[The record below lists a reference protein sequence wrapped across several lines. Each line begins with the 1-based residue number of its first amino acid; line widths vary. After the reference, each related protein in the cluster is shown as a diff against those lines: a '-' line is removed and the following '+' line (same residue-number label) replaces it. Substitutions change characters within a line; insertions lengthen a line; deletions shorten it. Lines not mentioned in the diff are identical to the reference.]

1 MEPFERVQR
10 EVDVAAPAHTV
21 WSSVGDPARL
31 GNWLDARVKG
41 DLAVGAPVEFEL
53 GDGEVRRAVV
63 REREE
68 GRRLVLWWWPADRP
82 SSATIVTIAVEPVP
96 DDRSRVRVTETRV
109 PRLRAA
115 A

>member
-1 MEPFERVQR
+1 MASFERVER
-10 EVDVAAPAHTV
+10 EVDVAAPADVV

-31 GNWLDARVKG
+31 GDWLDARVEG
-41 DLAVGAPVEFEL
+41 ELAVGAHLEFEL
-53 GDGEVRRAVV
+53 SDGEVRRAVV

-68 GRRLVLWWWPADRP
+68 GRRLVLWWWPADLP
-82 SSATIVTIAVEPVP
+82 VSATVVTIAVEPGP

-109 PRLRAA
+109 LRLRAA